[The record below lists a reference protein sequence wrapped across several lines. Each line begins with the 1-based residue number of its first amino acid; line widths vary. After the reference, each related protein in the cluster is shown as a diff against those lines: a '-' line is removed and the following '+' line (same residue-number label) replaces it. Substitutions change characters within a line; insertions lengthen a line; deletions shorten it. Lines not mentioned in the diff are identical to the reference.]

1 MSVGYK
7 FIDWNPQKKKY
18 DLVMLLC
25 ILLYLGI
32 FVVLNLWLFPE
43 TTAETLLIRATG
55 TLALFMLHLILI
67 IGPLSRF
74 VPQAKILLYNRRH
87 LGVSMFFI
95 ATIHGI
101 FSLIQYH
108 AGGNANI
115 ITSLFTSNSDY
126 FSFHDFPFMILG
138 FFALIIL
145 FFMAASSHD
154 FWLNKLSPRIWKRL
168 HMGVYF
174 AYALLIFHVLL
185 GTLQNDSSF
194 FGYVFLFFG
203 VVVVSGLHIL
213 AGIKNRKEEK
223 LFFKRSGDFE
233 LVCKVEEVE
242 ENKAK
247 LFTFKGRS
255 IAIFKYGNKISVVD
269 NFCKHQ
275 GGPLS
280 EGKIIDGC
288 ITCPWHGWQYK
299 PEDGCSPP
307 PFEEK
312 IPTYQTQIK
321 DGYIYINPIPV
332 GEGDFVEPTVFE
344 TGNC

>member
-18 DLVMLLC
+18 DMVMLLC
-25 ILLYLGI
+25 IILYLTTFI
-32 FVVLNLWLFPE
+32 IMNAWLFPE
-43 TTAETLLIRATG
+43 TTVETLIIRATG
-55 TLALFMLHLILI
+55 TLAILMLHLILI

-87 LGVSMFFI
+87 LGVTMFFI
-95 ATIHGI
+95 SAIHGI

-108 AGGNANI
+108 AGGDKNI
-115 ITSLFTSNSDY
+115 LASLFTSNLDY
-126 FSFHDFPFMILG
+126 FSFQNFPFMILG

-154 FWLNKLSPRIWKRL
+154 FWLNKFSPRIWKKL

-174 AYALLIFHVLL
+174 AYALLIFHILL
-185 GTLQNDSSF
+185 GTLQNEKSLS
-194 FGYVFLFFG
+194 GYLLLLLG
-203 VVVVSGLHIL
+203 VVMVTGLHIL
-213 AGIKNRKEEK
+213 SGIKNRKEEK
-223 LFFKRSGDFE
+223 LFFKKSGDFE
-233 LVCKVEEVE
+233 MVCKVENIE

-247 LFTFKGRS
+247 LLTFKGQS
-255 IAIFKYGNKISVVD
+255 IAIFKYGNKISAVD
-269 NFCKHQ
+269 NYCKHQ

-312 IPTYQTQIK
+312 IPTYETKIEN
-321 DGYIYINPIPV
+321 GYVYVNPVPV
-332 GEGDFVEPTVFE
+332 GEGVFVEPSLIV
-344 TGNC
+344 